1 MIKLVDNDLPFQYYV
16 KGTLLSVYAVS
27 CRAVARTL
35 IGEGGGIYSYIRVL
49 SDGFL
54 LKSIVFMVCKH
65 EYMNI
70 HPPPPKLSCLATA
83 LVSRMR
89 RSMHPQ
95 FLVINAVFQVGKCVI
110 ILV

>member
-1 MIKLVDNDLPFQYYV
+1 MIKLVDNDLPFQYYI
-16 KGTLLSVYAVS
+16 KGTLLSVYALS

-35 IGEGGGIYSYIRVL
+35 IGGGGGIYSYIRIL
-49 SDGFL
+49 PDGFL
-54 LKSIVFMVCKH
+54 LKSIVFMVCEH

-70 HPPPPKLSCLATA
+70 HPPPQLSCLATA

-95 FLVINAVFQVGKCVI
+95 FLVINAVFQVENV
-110 ILV
+110 